1 MAVIPTYP
9 LKTINVMGSLTDK
22 DKLKQKCIEVINK
35 NKLIFIEDICAMVGV
50 AKSTFYDKFPIT
62 GNDYYDLSKMLEEN
76 KISLKVSLRKK
87 WFDSDNATTQ
97 MALYKLC
104 STPEEHKKLQQN
116 YTDHTTNGDS
126 INPTEK
132 AITRFEEMLNEDSNE
147 KTE

>member
-1 MAVIPTYP
+1 
-9 LKTINVMGSLTDK
+9 MGSLIDK
-22 DKLKQKCIEVINK
+22 EKLKAKAIEAITK
-35 NKLIFIEDICAMVGV
+35 NKLIFVEDICAMCGIN
-50 AKSTFYDKFPIT
+50 KSTFYDKFPIES
-62 GNDYYDLSKMLEEN
+62 NDYNELSKMLEEN
-76 KISLKVSLRKK
+76 KIALKVGLRKK

>member
-1 MAVIPTYP
+1 MGYNTEI
-9 LKTINVMGSLTDK
+9 LKEKAIKAIKEHN
-22 DKLKQKCIEVINK
+22 
-35 NKLIFIEDICAMVGV
+35 LIFVEDICAMIGI
-50 AKSTFYDKFPIT
+50 AKSTFYEHFTIGSDDS
-62 GNDYYDLSKMLEEN
+62 NYLNNLLEEN
-76 KISLKVSLRKK
+76 KIALKVGLRKK

-132 AITRFEEMLNEDSNE
+132 AITRFEEMLNEDFNE